1 MRKWRLKLT
10 NDPKENSLLELKQQ
24 FKENSFKYLTR
35 EVFSLGFENPSTTCL
50 GKLHGNAFLAGNSI
64 YIHTASLRGNLE
76 KSSSQKQHT
85 RKVIIL
91 LVERRGSERMDA
103 VRFLLPCQIR
113 MSSANKGDPSIN
125 WLYQRTWNTSLFF
138 LLAVILRHD
147 EYLQQYVKKDTVK
160 SLGIT
165 AQQSQHFH
173 TIQCF
178 LSE

>member
-138 LLAVILRHD
+138 LLAVIL
-147 EYLQQYVKKDTVK
+147 
-160 SLGIT
+160 
-165 AQQSQHFH
+165 
-173 TIQCF
+173 
-178 LSE
+178 